1 METQDKLSGW
11 FRKVYQVA
19 VEAYIANI
27 IIPIFALEGR
37 IGWVAKG
44 YAWER
49 DMMAFFYMA
58 FGMIF
63 VDVIIIA
70 NMKKLVES
78 GGCKHP
84 VRDCIVVIAPIV
96 LAVLSLI
103 LDLILIR

>member
-1 METQDKLSGW
+1 MKTQDKLSGW
-11 FRKVYQVA
+11 FRKVYEVA

-27 IIPIFALEGR
+27 IIPIIALKAR

-49 DMMAFFYMA
+49 DMMAFFFMA
-58 FGMIF
+58 FGMIY
-63 VDVIIIA
+63 VDVIIIV

-78 GGCKHP
+78 GRCKHP
-84 VRDCIVVIAPIV
+84 LLDCIVVIVPIV

-103 LDLILIR
+103 LDLILIK